1 MAVDGGAVLGGGEGE
16 QGLLEDRAVQ
26 GGDGEPAVG
35 LAVAVVDHLQRCRG
49 GGVGFLACEDGGFV
63 GVAGGGVEDVE
74 ESFAQ
79 DAEGF
84 GVVGVGLVEQ
94 EPLAVGG
101 DGGVDVVG

>member
-1 MAVDGGAVLGGGEGE
+1 MVNRPWVLPWPSSTICS
-16 QGLLEDRAVQ
+16 DA
-26 GGDGEPAVG
+26 A
-35 LAVAVVDHLQRCRG
+35 AW
-49 GGVGFLACEDGGFV
+49 GVGFLACEDGGFV